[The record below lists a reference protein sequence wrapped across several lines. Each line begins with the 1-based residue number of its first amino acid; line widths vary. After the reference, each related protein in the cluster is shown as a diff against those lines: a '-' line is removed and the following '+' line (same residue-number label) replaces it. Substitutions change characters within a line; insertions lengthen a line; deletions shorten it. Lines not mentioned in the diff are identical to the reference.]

1 MSADAGG
8 QSPIESVDR
17 ALRVLEY
24 LAQVGPPG
32 VGLADLSHAVELNKA
47 TAHRVL
53 AALRFRDYVTQTPSG
68 DYVLG
73 PAATQI
79 GARFYRDENLPELL
93 RPALAALCEAVDELV
108 HLGTLRGRHVVY
120 LDKVEPQRAVRVWS
134 AVGRASPVLSTALG
148 RALLAAAG
156 VGREVVENYAP
167 EDPDLAQRAWA
178 AIERAAVDG
187 YATER
192 EENEPGISCL
202 ALALMREGKPV
213 AAISVTAPVERLRVG
228 DEARIFG
235 EFKRVLPQRLGS
247 GLELFAGN

>member
-1 MSADAGG
+1 MRN

-17 ALRVLEY
+17 ALRVVEY
-24 LAQVGPPG
+24 LAQIGPVG
-32 VGLADLSHAVELNKA
+32 VALAELSQAVDLNKA
-47 TAHRVL
+47 TAHRIL
-53 AALRFRDYVTQTPSG
+53 AALRFRDYVTQTPAG

-79 GARFYRDENLPELL
+79 GPQFYRDENLPELL

-134 AVGRASPVLSTALG
+134 AIGRASPVLSTALG
-148 RALLAAAG
+148 RVLLAAAA

-167 EDPDLAQRAWA
+167 DDAALAERAWE
-178 AIERAAVDG
+178 AIEQARAAG

-192 EENEPGISCL
+192 E
-202 ALALMREGKPV
+202 
-213 AAISVTAPVERLRVG
+213 
-228 DEARIFG
+228 
-235 EFKRVLPQRLGS
+235 
-247 GLELFAGN
+247 